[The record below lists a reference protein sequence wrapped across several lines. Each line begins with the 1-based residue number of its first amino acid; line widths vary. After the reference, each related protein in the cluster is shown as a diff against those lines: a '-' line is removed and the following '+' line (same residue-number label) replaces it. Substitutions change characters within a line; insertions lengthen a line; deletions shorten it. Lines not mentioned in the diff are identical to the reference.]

1 MAKNYESGLQ
11 VDGAFKAGNMA
22 VGISNLTPTAPSA
35 ISSATVSGLSLVGTG
50 NLVPFATPL
59 STVPGNRILEV
70 VVNNVTTSGFVVRMF
85 RTTQVNT
92 QIQWMAWR
100 RTDDLDAPPPEEG
113 GGDPPPPGT
122 VQRFTK
128 NYTPTWSAS
137 WDRYGK
143 FSGSANAMY
152 QGQYDYNSGGYE
164 YSKWGFNSS
173 QIRSDLTGA
182 TVVSVKWRMKNLHSY
197 YGTGLT
203 VMLGLH
209 NNTTEPGGSS
219 SANGQPNQYRYT
231 QAKGATKE
239 QTIPNSFAT
248 ALQNNTAKGIMIGHW
263 NAGGR
268 NEYGYFHRTTDVR
281 LTITYDKEV

>member
-1 MAKNYESGLQ
+1 GLQ
-11 VDGAFKAGNMA
+11 VDGAFTAGNMEFGMIQITP
-22 VGISNLTPTAPSA
+22 VGGTATP
-35 ISSATVSGLSLVGTG
+35 ATVSGLTLAGEG
-50 NLVPFATPL
+50 PLVPIVTPL
-59 STVPGNRILEV
+59 TRVPGSTVHEV
-70 VVNNVTTSGFVVRMF
+70 TVNNVTENSFSIVIY
-85 RTTQVNT
+85 RTNATQTGV
-92 QIQWMAWR
+92 QWAAFR
-100 RTDDLDAPPPEEG
+100 RTSDLDAPPPDPGG
-113 GGDPPPPGT
+113 GGDPPT
-122 VQRFTK
+122 VVRTTK
-128 NYTPTWSAS
+128 TYTPTWSAS

-152 QGQYDYNSGGYE
+152 QGQYDYNAGGYE
-164 YSKWGFNSS
+164 YSKWGFNYS
-173 QIRSDLTGA
+173 QIQADLSGA
-182 TVVSVKWRMKNLHSY
+182 TIVSVKWRMKNLHSY